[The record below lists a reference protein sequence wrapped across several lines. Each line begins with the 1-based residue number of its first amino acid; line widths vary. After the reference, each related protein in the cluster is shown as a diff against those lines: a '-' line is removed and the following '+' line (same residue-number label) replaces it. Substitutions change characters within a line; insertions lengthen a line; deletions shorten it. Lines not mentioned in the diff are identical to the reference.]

1 MISVYLN
8 IVQMDGTLSGSP
20 PESNHVDQE
29 AEQRGSSRAAARLIA
44 SWLMSNERKWIHA
57 YTSMYTIKQPRF
69 LLGIRRPSV
78 LT

>member
-1 MISVYLN
+1 MISAYLN

-44 SWLMSNERKWIHA
+44 SWLMSNERKWIQA
-57 YTSMYTIKQPRF
+57 CIPLNSPVSCWGSDGRQC
-69 LLGIRRPSV
+69 
-78 LT
+78 